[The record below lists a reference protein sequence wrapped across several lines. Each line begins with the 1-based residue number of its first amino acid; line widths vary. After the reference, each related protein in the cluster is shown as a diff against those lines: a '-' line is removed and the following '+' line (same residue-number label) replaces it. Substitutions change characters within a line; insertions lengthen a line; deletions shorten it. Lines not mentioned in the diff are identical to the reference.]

1 LSRRR
6 KITLIA
12 AGVVL
17 ALAAAAFLLAGHG
30 SYETVAG
37 TRSYIKLV
45 PPGAPAW
52 SRPCW
57 TLHHEGK
64 RLKVKLC
71 ARLRARVLW
80 VAHEK
85 PEHGGDAHLITVAHR
100 HIRFAKLSP
109 GDARRL
115 GVPGVG
121 HRVTLIGP
129 VIHGAHVDSEVWA
142 WAVQDDGI

>member
-1 LSRRR
+1 M
-6 KITLIA
+6 
-12 AGVVL
+12 
-17 ALAAAAFLLAGHG
+17 ALATAALLLAGHG

-37 TRSYIKLV
+37 TRSYLKLV
-45 PPGAPAW
+45 PPGAPPW

-80 VAHEK
+80 VAREK
-85 PEHGGDAHLITVAHR
+85 PEHG
-100 HIRFAKLSP
+100 

-142 WAVQDDGI
+142 GAVQDDGI